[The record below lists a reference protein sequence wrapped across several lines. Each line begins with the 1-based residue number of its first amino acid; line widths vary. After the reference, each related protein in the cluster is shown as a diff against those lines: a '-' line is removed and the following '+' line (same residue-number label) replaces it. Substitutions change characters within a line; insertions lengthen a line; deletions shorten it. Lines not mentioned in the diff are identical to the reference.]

1 MKLNDGRS
9 MPVVGLG
16 TWKSKPGD
24 VKQAVKAAVKCGYR
38 HIDCA
43 YCYRNEAEVGEAL
56 QELFAEEVVTREELW
71 ITSKLWNDFHAEEE
85 VPAACAHTLR
95 DLKLDYLDLYLVH
108 WPVVTNFTGDVLNPP
123 VEETWRAMEALRAAG
138 KARSI
143 GVSNW
148 SAKKLAAMRAH
159 ARVFPAVNQVELH
172 PRLRQDDL
180 LAACSELGTHL
191 TACTAAAMT
200 ALFQTRAPCPHR
212 LSRIGRRL
220 RRHARAWQTRRW
232 ARRTRRR

>member
-1 MKLNDGRS
+1 MLSLVVSLISTARAATITGGPTVKLNDGRS

-56 QELFAEEVVTREELW
+56 QELFAEEVVSREELW

-95 DLKLDYLDLYLVH
+95 ALKLDYLDLYLVH
-108 WPVVTNFTGDVLNPP
+108 WPVVTN
-123 VEETWRAMEALRAAG
+123 
-138 KARSI
+138 
-143 GVSNW
+143 
-148 SAKKLAAMRAH
+148 
-159 ARVFPAVNQVELH
+159 
-172 PRLRQDDL
+172 
-180 LAACSELGTHL
+180 
-191 TACTAAAMT
+191 
-200 ALFQTRAPCPHR
+200 
-212 LSRIGRRL
+212 
-220 RRHARAWQTRRW
+220 
-232 ARRTRRR
+232 